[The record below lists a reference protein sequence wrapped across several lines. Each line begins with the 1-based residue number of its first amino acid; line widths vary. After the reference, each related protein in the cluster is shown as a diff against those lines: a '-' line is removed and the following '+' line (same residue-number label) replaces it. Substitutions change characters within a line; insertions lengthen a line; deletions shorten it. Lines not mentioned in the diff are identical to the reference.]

1 MTAQPK
7 PVVIVTRRF
16 DAPSERVFD
25 AWLTP
30 ELIGQ
35 WMFGPA
41 LRGEEVV
48 RISVDARVG
57 GRFSFLVR
65 RQGTEIDHVGQY
77 VEIDRPRRL
86 VFSWAAGADTE
97 DPSLVTI
104 EIASQGAGC
113 KLTLTH
119 EMQPKWADYLARVR
133 EEWTKELEALATT
146 L

>member
-1 MTAQPK
+1 
-7 PVVIVTRRF
+7 
-16 DAPSERVFD
+16 
-25 AWLTP
+25 
-30 ELIGQ
+30 
-35 WMFGPA
+35 
-41 LRGEEVV
+41 V

-65 RQGTEIDHVGQY
+65 RQGTEIDHAGQY
-77 VEIDRPRRL
+77 IEIDRPRRL

-97 DPSLVTI
+97 EPSLVTI